1 MYQKYTLMATISSFC
16 TLIWPPWRHMKTIYC
31 LGAMHA
37 SFIPDIRLLLISKE
51 SNMIKLPR
59 GDNWEILHAK
69 TTIHSAVNCDT
80 TDLNR
85 HSKVQ
90 PIAAHMYFQK

>member
-1 MYQKYTLMATISSFC
+1 
-16 TLIWPPWRHMKTIYC
+16 MKTIYC

-85 HSKVQ
+85 HSKVR
-90 PIAAHMYFQK
+90 PIAAHMYFQHN